1 VIASAFPV
9 LASHCRSLLLVFFA
23 AMMLLQFFGGLAG
36 LSRDK
41 ECRSGRDKRSAVST
55 APAALSGWK
64 IAEER
69 WSAEQL

>member
-1 VIASAFPV
+1 
-9 LASHCRSLLLVFFA
+9 VFFA